1 MVVDLISFR
10 VKADRV
16 REFERHNEDWHRLMR
31 RTRGFVT
38 QSLMRNIERP
48 GEFVAT
54 VRWVSRDYRDR
65 FVAAEDAERR
75 SLHQQGRDILEAPPV
90 SVLLENL

>member
-1 MVVDLISFR
+1 MVLDLISFR
-10 VKADRV
+10 VKPDRV
-16 REFERHNEDWHRLMR
+16 RDFERHTEDWLRLMR

-38 QSLMRNIERP
+38 QSLMRNVDHP

-65 FVAAEDAERR
+65 FVAADDPERR
-75 SLHQQGRDILEAPPV
+75 TLHQQGREILEAPPV
-90 SVLLENL
+90 SVLLEGL

>member
-10 VKADRV
+10 VKPDRV
-16 REFERHNEDWHRLMR
+16 REFERHNEDWLRLMR

-38 QSLMRNIERP
+38 QSLMRNVDRQ

-65 FVAAEDAERR
+65 FVAADDAERR
-75 SLHQQGRDILEAPPV
+75 TLNQQGRDILEGPPV
-90 SVLLENL
+90 SVLLESL

>member
-1 MVVDLISFR
+1 MVVDLISFH
-10 VKADRV
+10 VKPDRV
-16 REFERHNEDWHRLMR
+16 REFERHNEDWLRLMR

-38 QSLMRNIERP
+38 QSLMRNVDRQ

-65 FVAAEDAERR
+65 FVAADDAERR
-75 SLHQQGRDILEAPPV
+75 TLHQQGRDILEGPPV
-90 SVLLENL
+90 SVLLESL